1 MCGGN
6 AQHAARF
13 SRLAHGERDHGQL
26 VVRQPEVGIE
36 PDGLFQHLPGV
47 GLAIVSPCF
56 DADRRPGRRPPTR
69 TPRRPPCAPSRRG
82 LDVEA
87 LSHTG
92 REVIGERQRVG
103 ASYALGEPDGAG
115 GEILDAR
122 VDAQVGPG
130 LIDRP

>member
-1 MCGGN
+1 MSPVGVHRRGR
-6 AQHAARF
+6 HVGH
-13 SRLAHGERDHGQL
+13 LAHRL
-26 VVRQPEVGIE
+26 
-36 PDGLFQHLPGV
+36 
-47 GLAIVSPCF
+47 
-56 DADRRPGRRPPTR
+56 
-69 TPRRPPCAPSRRG
+69 RRG

-130 LIDRP
+130 E